1 MNKPFLILFAL
12 LLPFAIWAEAKKFN
26 VVMVEAD
33 DLNPMTLGYMGH
45 RVVKTPHLDRLAAQ
59 GTVFKNCI
67 VQGTACAPSRNSL
80 LTGTYPHNTGIY
92 MNASSAGLPE
102 NCWTFPA
109 ALSRAGVYTA
119 FYGKNHF
126 RTDQLGFDL
135 NFSTGG
141 KVAVSGR
148 KHPPGKDP
156 YITHLHERGLQ
167 DKLVAAYKNRKGLDI
182 EFPLDEEDYL
192 DSFIINSAIKWI
204 DTEEARKDP
213 FFLWIDLTLPH
224 PPMDVPKKYKDLY
237 KDVKL
242 DPVIP
247 GLKTGLPASLAKD
260 MNQSPRNLTAYR
272 RGYLAMITMM
282 DALVGRLVDH
292 LDKSGLRENTIVIFI
307 ADQGSMTGHHGLY
320 SKKYF
325 YKEVINSPTIISH
338 PKHGKGKVI
347 TRPVELLDISKTM
360 VTLYGCDS
368 KDLSQTHGYDLMPLL
383 KGGAFE
389 RKYAH
394 AEQHEVNMIQDEH
407 FKLVTYKDGEILYDL
422 KNDPDELTNAIAK
435 HRSVAKT
442 LRQKRD
448 HWLANS
454 GEVKPSVLRPE
465 KGRPKKK

>member
-1 MNKPFLILFAL
+1 
-12 LLPFAIWAEAKKFN
+12 
-26 VVMVEAD
+26 
-33 DLNPMTLGYMGH
+33 
-45 RVVKTPHLDRLAAQ
+45 
-59 GTVFKNCI
+59 
-67 VQGTACAPSRNSL
+67 
-80 LTGTYPHNTGIY
+80 
-92 MNASSAGLPE
+92 
-102 NCWTFPA
+102 
-109 ALSRAGVYTA
+109 
-119 FYGKNHF
+119 
-126 RTDQLGFDL
+126 
-135 NFSTGG
+135 
-141 KVAVSGR
+141 
-148 KHPPGKDP
+148 
-156 YITHLHERGLQ
+156 
-167 DKLVAAYKNRKGLDI
+167 
-182 EFPLDEEDYL
+182 
-192 DSFIINSAIKWI
+192 
-204 DTEEARKDP
+204 
-213 FFLWIDLTLPH
+213 
-224 PPMDVPKKYKDLY
+224 
-237 KDVKL
+237 
-242 DPVIP
+242 
-247 GLKTGLPASLAKD
+247 
-260 MNQSPRNLTAYR
+260 
-272 RGYLAMITMM
+272 
-282 DALVGRLVDH
+282 VDH